1 MPNIFQF
8 NYLNVPKH
16 ALPHFYVYENLMN
29 GGSD

>member
-1 MPNIFQF
+1 MQNIFQF
-8 NYLNVPKH
+8 NYLSVPKH